1 MQKKL
6 LIWDFDG
13 VIVDSFEI
21 GFKVN
26 LEEPV
31 PAPTREDYRSLFMG
45 NVYDHDVVKQSIS
58 KTGGSDTAFMDRYL
72 AEMINLEPL
81 PGMKELVTDLASS
94 GVIQAI
100 VSSTRTSNIEYFLS
114 AHGMRDLFDDV
125 LGSDVERSK
134 VKKFKM
140 LSEKYSVPLTE
151 ALFVT
156 DTLGDLKEA
165 EHVEMPAIAVS
176 WGFHLNEHLEQG
188 KSIALVHTVN
198 KLKEVIE
205 QKLFEVN
212 P

>member
-13 VIVDSFEI
+13 VIVDSFEV

-26 LEEPV
+26 LGE
-31 PAPTREDYRSLFMG
+31 PAPARTHEEYRSLFMG
-45 NVYDHDVVKQSIS
+45 NVYDHPTVKESIL
-58 KTGGSDTAFMDRYL
+58 KTNGSDEAFMDRYL
-72 AEMINLEPL
+72 AEMKNLEPL
-81 PGMKELVTDLASS
+81 PNMKELLSS
-94 GVIQAI
+94 LSKSGIIQAI
-100 VSSTRTSNIEYFLS
+100 VSSTRTSNIEHFLTT
-114 AHGMRDLFDDV
+114 HGMRDFFDDI

-140 LSEKYSVPLTE
+140 LSEKYGVPLPL

-188 KSIALVHTVN
+188 KSIALVHTVDE
-198 KLKEVIE
+198 LRSAIE